1 MTSHELFAAM
11 SPALA
16 GDVIEFSHL
25 HDRKLYKAALEAVAQ
40 ARKVRAVFL
49 ERQPR
54 PERLETL
61 ISALSRPALS
71 MASDTLLRNWLL
83 KQHAALLCDF
93 LNALGIAHEN
103 GVVEDLPASVEDATL
118 RGAVEQLLGKH
129 PHEVV
134 AVYLHAFNFMNAE
147 SWANLDGILRSEPRL
162 RLPGGG
168 A

>member
-1 MTSHELFAAM
+1 M

-103 GVVEDLPASVEDATL
+103 GVGNPAADFQFGTHGYPVS
-118 RGAVEQLLGKH
+118 RGV
-129 PHEVV
+129 
-134 AVYLHAFNFMNAE
+134 
-147 SWANLDGILRSEPRL
+147 
-162 RLPGGG
+162 
-168 A
+168 